1 MKAFLSVLEDSP
13 MVLKPAISATSD
25 TPEFSVSDVV
35 TRIREALFSL
45 PDTRR
50 GGNHQRYVM
59 GDAGLSAFSVFF
71 MQSPSFLD
79 YQQRMQKELGCN
91 NASSLFG
98 VHQIPSTQQ
107 ICNLLDPVSP
117 AHLAPVF
124 VDLVEALHQHGSLEP
139 YRGADGRLLVA
150 LDGTEYHSSESIHC
164 PGCST
169 RTLANGKTQYHHSA
183 LTPVIVAP
191 GQSAVFALPPEFIRP
206 QDGLV
211 KQDCEL
217 NAGTRWLQ
225 QWGPQ
230 IAAWGTTV
238 LGDDLYCHQPFCKAV
253 LAQGCAFVFVCLPP
267 SHPLL
272 YEWIADF
279 ERTGQIPTRVST
291 RWTGKQRLIDTY
303 RWLNDL
309 PLRDGQD
316 ALLVGWCELTT
327 TNAQGKVL
335 YRNAWATSERVS
347 EQNVVSLVAAGRSR
361 WKIENENNNTLKTQG
376 YHFEHNYG
384 HGKQYLAA
392 LLASLTLLAF
402 LAHTVLDLLD
412 PRYQAVRRKLPSRR
426 TFFEHLRALAQ
437 YLHFDSWDN
446 LFDFMLEALAPA
458 SSPRVRRV
466 TAERL
471 QI

>member
-1 MKAFLSVLEDSP
+1 
-13 MVLKPAISATSD
+13 
-25 TPEFSVSDVV
+25 
-35 TRIREALFSL
+35 
-45 PDTRR
+45 
-50 GGNHQRYVM
+50 
-59 GDAGLSAFSVFF
+59 
-71 MQSPSFLD
+71 
-79 YQQRMQKELGCN
+79 
-91 NASSLFG
+91 

-124 VDLVEALHQHGSLEP
+124 VDLVEALHQQGALAP
-139 YRGADGRLLVA
+139 YRGTDGRLLIA
-150 LDGTEYHSSESIHC
+150 LDGTEYHGSGSIHC
-164 PGCST
+164 PECST
-169 RTLANGKTQYHHSA
+169 RTLSNGKTPYPHGA

-225 QWGPQ
+225 QGGPQ

-253 LAQGCAFVFVCLPP
+253 LAQGCAFVFVCLPSSP
-267 SHPLL
+267 PLL

-291 RWTGKQRLIDTY
+291 RWTGKQRLTDTY

-309 PLRDGQD
+309 PLRDGKD

-327 TNAQGKVL
+327 TNAEGKVL
-335 YRNAWATSERVS
+335 YHNAWASSEPVS
-347 EQNVVSLVAAGRSR
+347 AQNVVSLVAAGRSR
-361 WKIENENNNTLKTQG
+361 GKIENENNNTLKTQG

-384 HGKQYLAA
+384 HGKQHRAA
-392 LLASLTLLAF
+392 LLASLTLLPIPCSTCSIHAIRPSAANF
-402 LAHTVLDLLD
+402 LRAVLSSNISGPWLNTCTSTLG
-412 PRYQAVRRKLPSRR
+412 PTCLTSCSRPSSQPPHPAYAGSSRSGSKFRTAVRTCSARIGP
-426 TFFEHLRALAQ
+426 
-437 YLHFDSWDN
+437 DG
-446 LFDFMLEALAPA
+446 
-458 SSPRVRRV
+458 SSPLLAGPETSKAGWRCLTNLAAKSLR
-466 TAERL
+466 
-471 QI
+471 

>member
-1 MKAFLSVLEDSP
+1 

-79 YQQRMQKELGCN
+79 DQQRMQKELGCN

-124 VDLVEALHQHGSLEP
+124 IDLVEALHQHGSLNP

-150 LDGTEYHSSESIHC
+150 LDGTEYHCSESIHC

-238 LGDDLYCHQPFCKAV
+238 LGRRSVLSSAV
-253 LAQGCAFVFVCLPP
+253 LQSSACPGLRVCL
-267 SHPLL
+267 
-272 YEWIADF
+272 
-279 ERTGQIPTRVST
+279 
-291 RWTGKQRLIDTY
+291 RL
-303 RWLNDL
+303 
-309 PLRDGQD
+309 P
-316 ALLVGWCELTT
+316 AP
-327 TNAQGKVL
+327 
-335 YRNAWATSERVS
+335 
-347 EQNVVSLVAAGRSR
+347 
-361 WKIENENNNTLKTQG
+361 
-376 YHFEHNYG
+376 
-384 HGKQYLAA
+384 
-392 LLASLTLLAF
+392 LASLALRVDRRLRTHWADPY
-402 LAHTVLDLLD
+402 AGQYALDRKTAPD
-412 PRYQAVRRKLPSRR
+412 RYLS
-426 TFFEHLRALAQ
+426 LAQ
-437 YLHFDSWDN
+437 
-446 LFDFMLEALAPA
+446 
-458 SSPRVRRV
+458 
-466 TAERL
+466 
-471 QI
+471 